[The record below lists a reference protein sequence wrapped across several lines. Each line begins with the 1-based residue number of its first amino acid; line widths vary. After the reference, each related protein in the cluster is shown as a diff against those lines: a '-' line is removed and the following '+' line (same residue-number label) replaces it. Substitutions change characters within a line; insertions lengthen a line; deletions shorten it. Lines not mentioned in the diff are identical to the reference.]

1 MKKTLAIV
9 LALVLAFSMTAMA
22 FADDVFTRSKCKN
35 QFNSQAALDEHAKV
49 CPAVIT
55 VVADTKPYINN
66 ECPKCG
72 AKFVDEAE
80 YNKHVAACDYY
91 ADPSKAPAPTKKD
104 YVNLTVKD
112 VLNAIVELIKSSNT
126 QWDDIESVVNRLVD
140 LVENLLKGIA
150 VPEADVNGAIDD
162 LKAKVGDSGK
172 LGDLLD
178 SLKAKIK
185 SFYAGDKAT
194 TEATTAAEKP
204 AETGS
209 ATAGI
214 AAFAAISVAVAA
226 AYVCTKKKA

>member
-22 FADDVFTRSKCKN
+22 FAEDPTTTTT
-35 QFNSQAALDEHAKV
+35 AAAT
-49 CPAVIT
+49 T
-55 VVADTKPYINN
+55 VAPVGGVPGSYDNN
-66 ECPKCG
+66 VCPKCG
-72 AKFVDEAE
+72 AKFAIEAE
-80 YNKHVAACDYY
+80 YNKHVAAC
-91 ADPSKAPAPTKKD
+91 TKD

-140 LVENLLKGIA
+140 LVENLLKGIT

-172 LGDLLD
+172 LGGLLD

-214 AAFAAISVAVAA
+214 AAFAAISVAAAA

>member
-22 FADDVFTRSKCKN
+22 FAEDPTTTT
-35 QFNSQAALDEHAKV
+35 AAS
-49 CPAVIT
+49 T
-55 VVADTKPYINN
+55 VAPVGGVPGSYDNN
-66 ECPKCG
+66 VCPKCG
-72 AKFVDEAE
+72 AKFAIEAE
-80 YNKHVAACDYY
+80 YNKHVASCTHGD
-91 ADPSKAPAPTKKD
+91 PAPTKD
-104 YVNLTVKD
+104 YVDLTVKD

-126 QWDDIESVVNRLVD
+126 QWGDIESVVTRLVD

-214 AAFAAISVAVAA
+214 AAFAAISVAAAA

>member
-22 FADDVFTRSKCKN
+22 FAAES
-35 QFNSQAALDEHAKV
+35 
-49 CPAVIT
+49 
-55 VVADTKPYINN
+55 DTKAPAAGSAVGGQVGSYTNN
-66 ECPKCG
+66 ECPKCH

-80 YNKHVAACDYY
+80 YNKHVAACTYGE
-91 ADPSKAPAPTKKD
+91 SAPATTKD
-104 YVNLTVKD
+104 YVDLTVKD

-126 QWDDIESVVNRLVD
+126 QWDDIESVVTRLVD
-140 LVENLLKGIA
+140 LVENLLKGIT

-214 AAFAAISVAVAA
+214 AAFAAISVAAAA

>member
-22 FADDVFTRSKCKN
+22 FAEDPTTTTT
-35 QFNSQAALDEHAKV
+35 AAS
-49 CPAVIT
+49 T
-55 VVADTKPYINN
+55 VAPVGGVPGSYDNN
-66 ECPKCG
+66 VCPKCG
-72 AKFVDEAE
+72 AKFAIEAE
-80 YNKHVAACDYY
+80 YNKHVAACTVGD
-91 ADPSKAPAPTKKD
+91 PAP
-104 YVNLTVKD
+104 TVKD

-126 QWDDIESVVNRLVD
+126 QWDDIESVVTRLVD
-140 LVENLLKGIA
+140 LVENLLKGIT

-162 LKAKVGDSGK
+162 LKAKVGNSGK

-214 AAFAAISVAVAA
+214 AAFAAISVAAAA

>member
-1 MKKTLAIV
+1 MIKTLAIV

-22 FADDVFTRSKCKN
+22 FAEDPTTTT
-35 QFNSQAALDEHAKV
+35 AAS
-49 CPAVIT
+49 T
-55 VVADTKPYINN
+55 VAPVGGVPGSYDNN
-66 ECPKCG
+66 VCPKCG
-72 AKFVDEAE
+72 AKFAIEAE
-80 YNKHVAACDYY
+80 YNKHVAACTVGD
-91 ADPSKAPAPTKKD
+91 PAPTKD
-104 YVNLTVKD
+104 YVDLTVKD

-126 QWDDIESVVNRLVD
+126 QWDDIESVVTRLVD
-140 LVENLLKGIA
+140 LVENLLKGIT

-162 LKAKVGDSGK
+162 LKAKVGNSGK

-214 AAFAAISVAVAA
+214 AAFAAISVAAAA

>member
-22 FADDVFTRSKCKN
+22 FAEDPTTTT
-35 QFNSQAALDEHAKV
+35 AAS
-49 CPAVIT
+49 T
-55 VVADTKPYINN
+55 VAPVGGVPGSYDNN
-66 ECPKCG
+66 VCPKCG
-72 AKFVDEAE
+72 AKFAIEAE
-80 YNKHVAACDYY
+80 YNKHVAACTVG
-91 ADPSKAPAPTKKD
+91 DPAHTKD
-104 YVNLTVKD
+104 YVDLTVKD

-126 QWDDIESVVNRLVD
+126 QWDDIESVVTRLVD
-140 LVENLLKGIA
+140 LVENLLKGIT

-162 LKAKVGDSGK
+162 LKAKVGNSGK

-185 SFYAGDKAT
+185 SFYAGDKTT

-214 AAFAAISVAVAA
+214 AAFAAISVAAAA

>member
-22 FADDVFTRSKCKN
+22 FAEDPTTTT
-35 QFNSQAALDEHAKV
+35 AAS
-49 CPAVIT
+49 T
-55 VVADTKPYINN
+55 VAPVGGVPGSYDNN
-66 ECPKCG
+66 VCPKCG
-72 AKFVDEAE
+72 AKFAIEAE
-80 YNKHVAACDYY
+80 YNKHVASCTHGD
-91 ADPSKAPAPTKKD
+91 PAPTKD
-104 YVNLTVKD
+104 YVDLTVKD

-126 QWDDIESVVNRLVD
+126 QWDDIESVVTRLVD
-140 LVENLLKGIA
+140 LVENLLKGIT

-172 LGDLLD
+172 LGGLLD

-214 AAFAAISVAVAA
+214 AAFAAISVAAAA

>member
-22 FADDVFTRSKCKN
+22 FA
-35 QFNSQAALDEHAKV
+35 
-49 CPAVIT
+49 
-55 VVADTKPYINN
+55 ADTSTTAAAAGSAVGGQVGSYDHNK
-66 ECPKCG
+66 CPKCG
-72 AKFVDEAE
+72 AAFVDEAE
-80 YNKHVAACDYY
+80 YNKHVAACTYGE
-91 ADPSKAPAPTKKD
+91 SAPATTKD
-104 YVNLTVKD
+104 YVDLTVKD

-126 QWDDIESVVNRLVD
+126 QWDDIESVVTRLVD
-140 LVENLLKGIA
+140 LVENLLKGIT

-214 AAFAAISVAVAA
+214 AAFAAISVAAAA

>member
-22 FADDVFTRSKCKN
+22 FAAES
-35 QFNSQAALDEHAKV
+35 
-49 CPAVIT
+49 
-55 VVADTKPYINN
+55 DTKAPAAGSAVGGQVGSYTNN
-66 ECPKCG
+66 ECPKCH

-80 YNKHVAACDYY
+80 YNKHVAACTYGE
-91 ADPSKAPAPTKKD
+91 SAPATTKD
-104 YVNLTVKD
+104 YVDLTVKD

-126 QWDDIESVVNRLVD
+126 QWDDIESVVTRLVD
-140 LVENLLKGIA
+140 LVENLLKGIT

-172 LGDLLD
+172 LGGLLD

-214 AAFAAISVAVAA
+214 AAFAAISVAAAA

>member
-22 FADDVFTRSKCKN
+22 FAETTT
-35 QFNSQAALDEHAKV
+35 AAAT
-49 CPAVIT
+49 T
-55 VVADTKPYINN
+55 VAPVGGVPGSYDNN
-66 ECPKCG
+66 VCPKCG
-72 AKFVDEAE
+72 AKFAIEAE
-80 YNKHVAACDYY
+80 YNKHVASCTHGD
-91 ADPSKAPAPTKKD
+91 PAPTKD
-104 YVNLTVKD
+104 YVDLTVKD

-126 QWDDIESVVNRLVD
+126 QWDDIESVVTRLVD
-140 LVENLLKGIA
+140 LVENLLKGIT

-172 LGDLLD
+172 LGGLLD

-214 AAFAAISVAVAA
+214 AAFAAISVAAA
-226 AYVCTKKKA
+226 VAYVYTKKKA

>member
-22 FADDVFTRSKCKN
+22 FADDVFTCSKCKN

-66 ECPKCG
+66 VCPKCG
-72 AKFVDEAE
+72 AKFVDEA
-80 YNKHVAACDYY
+80 ACTVGD
-91 ADPSKAPAPTKKD
+91 AAPTKD

-112 VLNAIVELIKSSNT
+112 VLNAVVELIKSSNT

-214 AAFAAISVAVAA
+214 AAFAAISVAAAA

>member
-22 FADDVFTRSKCKN
+22 FADDVFTCSKCKN

-66 ECPKCG
+66 ECPKCH

-80 YNKHVAACDYY
+80 YNKHVAACTYGE
-91 ADPSKAPAPTKKD
+91 SAPTTTKD
-104 YVNLTVKD
+104 YVDLTVKD
-112 VLNAIVELIKSSNT
+112 VLNAIVELIKSGNT

-214 AAFAAISVAVAA
+214 AAFAAISVAAAA

>member
-22 FADDVFTRSKCKN
+22 FAETTTTTT
-35 QFNSQAALDEHAKV
+35 AAS
-49 CPAVIT
+49 T
-55 VVADTKPYINN
+55 VAPVGGVPGSYDNN
-66 ECPKCG
+66 VCPKCG
-72 AKFVDEAE
+72 AKFAIEAE
-80 YNKHVAACDYY
+80 YNKHVAACTVGD
-91 ADPSKAPAPTKKD
+91 PAPTKD
-104 YVNLTVKD
+104 YVDLTVKD

-126 QWDDIESVVNRLVD
+126 QWDDIESVVTRLVD
-140 LVENLLKGIA
+140 LVENLLKGIT

-162 LKAKVGDSGK
+162 LKAKVGNSGK

-214 AAFAAISVAVAA
+214 AAFAAISVAAAA

>member
-1 MKKTLAIV
+1 MVQMKKTLAIV

-22 FADDVFTRSKCKN
+22 FA
-35 QFNSQAALDEHAKV
+35 
-49 CPAVIT
+49 
-55 VVADTKPYINN
+55 ADTDTSSTTAATVAPVGGTPGSYDNN
-66 ECPKCG
+66 VCPKCG
-72 AKFVDEAE
+72 AKFAIEAE
-80 YNKHVAACDYY
+80 YNKHVAACTVGDE
-91 ADPSKAPAPTKKD
+91 APAKD
-104 YVNLTVKD
+104 YVDLTVKD

-126 QWDDIESVVNRLVD
+126 QWDDIESVVTRLVD

-162 LKAKVGDSGK
+162 LKDKVGTSGK

-194 TEATTAAEKP
+194 TEATTAAEEP
-204 AETGS
+204 ADTGS

-214 AAFAAISVAVAA
+214 AAFAAISVAAAA

>member
-22 FADDVFTRSKCKN
+22 FADDVFTCSKCKN

-66 ECPKCG
+66 VCPKCG

-80 YNKHVAACDYY
+80 YNKHVASCTHGD
-91 ADPSKAPAPTKKD
+91 PAPTKD
-104 YVNLTVKD
+104 YVDLTVKD

-126 QWDDIESVVNRLVD
+126 QWDDIESVVTRLVD
-140 LVENLLKGIA
+140 LVENLLKGIT

-214 AAFAAISVAVAA
+214 AAFAAISVAAAA

>member
-22 FADDVFTRSKCKN
+22 FAEDPTTTT
-35 QFNSQAALDEHAKV
+35 AAS
-49 CPAVIT
+49 T
-55 VVADTKPYINN
+55 VAPVGGVPGSYDNN
-66 ECPKCG
+66 VCPKCG
-72 AKFVDEAE
+72 AKFAIEAE
-80 YNKHVAACDYY
+80 YNKHVASCTHGD
-91 ADPSKAPAPTKKD
+91 PAPTKD
-104 YVNLTVKD
+104 YVDLTVKD
-112 VLNAIVELIKSSNT
+112 VLNAVVELIKSSNT

-214 AAFAAISVAVAA
+214 AAFAAISVAAAA

>member
-1 MKKTLAIV
+1 MVQMKKTLAIV

-22 FADDVFTRSKCKN
+22 FADEVFTCSKCKN

-66 ECPKCG
+66 VCPKCG

-80 YNKHVAACDYY
+80 YNKHVAACTVGD
-91 ADPSKAPAPTKKD
+91 AAPTKD

-112 VLNAIVELIKSSNT
+112 VLNAVVELIKSSNT

-214 AAFAAISVAVAA
+214 AAFAAISVAAAA

>member
-22 FADDVFTRSKCKN
+22 FAEDPTTTT
-35 QFNSQAALDEHAKV
+35 AAS
-49 CPAVIT
+49 T
-55 VVADTKPYINN
+55 VAPVGGVPGSYDNN
-66 ECPKCG
+66 VCPKCG
-72 AKFVDEAE
+72 AKFAIEAE
-80 YNKHVAACDYY
+80 YNKHVAACTVGD
-91 ADPSKAPAPTKKD
+91 PAPTKD
-104 YVNLTVKD
+104 YVDPTVKD

-126 QWDDIESVVNRLVD
+126 QWDDIESVVTRLVD
-140 LVENLLKGIA
+140 LVENLLKGIT

-162 LKAKVGDSGK
+162 LKAKVGNSGK

-214 AAFAAISVAVAA
+214 AAFAAISVAAAA

>member
-22 FADDVFTRSKCKN
+22 FAEDPTTTT
-35 QFNSQAALDEHAKV
+35 AAS
-49 CPAVIT
+49 T
-55 VVADTKPYINN
+55 VAPVGGVPGSYDNN
-66 ECPKCG
+66 VCPKCG
-72 AKFVDEAE
+72 AKFAIEAE
-80 YNKHVAACDYY
+80 YNKHVAACTVGD
-91 ADPSKAPAPTKKD
+91 PAPTKD
-104 YVNLTVKD
+104 YVDLTVKD

-126 QWDDIESVVNRLVD
+126 QWDDIESVVTRLVD
-140 LVENLLKGIA
+140 LVENLLKGIT

-214 AAFAAISVAVAA
+214 AAFAAISVAAAA

>member
-1 MKKTLAIV
+1 MVQMKKTLAIV

-22 FADDVFTRSKCKN
+22 FAETTTTTT
-35 QFNSQAALDEHAKV
+35 AAS
-49 CPAVIT
+49 T
-55 VVADTKPYINN
+55 VAPVGGVPGSYDNN
-66 ECPKCG
+66 VCPKCG
-72 AKFVDEAE
+72 AKFAIEAE
-80 YNKHVAACDYY
+80 YNKHVAACTVGD
-91 ADPSKAPAPTKKD
+91 PAPTKD
-104 YVNLTVKD
+104 YVDLTVKD

-126 QWDDIESVVNRLVD
+126 QWDDIESVVTRLVD
-140 LVENLLKGIA
+140 LVENLLKGIT

-162 LKAKVGDSGK
+162 LKAKVGNSGK

-214 AAFAAISVAVAA
+214 AAFAAISVAAAA

>member
-22 FADDVFTRSKCKN
+22 FAEDPTTTT
-35 QFNSQAALDEHAKV
+35 AAS
-49 CPAVIT
+49 T
-55 VVADTKPYINN
+55 VAPVGGVPGPYDNN
-66 ECPKCG
+66 VCPKCG
-72 AKFVDEAE
+72 AKFAIEAE
-80 YNKHVAACDYY
+80 YNKHVAACTVGD
-91 ADPSKAPAPTKKD
+91 PAPTKD
-104 YVNLTVKD
+104 YVDLTVKD

-126 QWDDIESVVNRLVD
+126 QWDDIESVVTRLVD
-140 LVENLLKGIA
+140 LVENLLKGIT

-162 LKAKVGDSGK
+162 LKAKVGNSGK

-214 AAFAAISVAVAA
+214 AAFAAISVAAAA

>member
-22 FADDVFTRSKCKN
+22 FAEDPTTTT
-35 QFNSQAALDEHAKV
+35 AAS
-49 CPAVIT
+49 T
-55 VVADTKPYINN
+55 VAPVGGVPGSYDNN
-66 ECPKCG
+66 VCPKCG
-72 AKFVDEAE
+72 AKFAIEAE
-80 YNKHVAACDYY
+80 YNKHVAACTVGD
-91 ADPSKAPAPTKKD
+91 PAPTKD
-104 YVNLTVKD
+104 YVDLTVKD

-126 QWDDIESVVNRLVD
+126 QWNDIESVVTRLVD
-140 LVENLLKGIA
+140 LVENLLKGIT

-214 AAFAAISVAVAA
+214 AAFAAISVAAAA

>member
-1 MKKTLAIV
+1 MVQMKKTLAIV

-22 FADDVFTRSKCKN
+22 FADEVFTCSKCKN

-66 ECPKCG
+66 VCPKCG

-80 YNKHVAACDYY
+80 YNKHVAASTVGD
-91 ADPSKAPAPTKKD
+91 AAPTKD

-112 VLNAIVELIKSSNT
+112 VLNAVVELIKSSNT

-172 LGDLLD
+172 LGGLLD

-214 AAFAAISVAVAA
+214 AAFAAISVAAAA

>member
-1 MKKTLAIV
+1 MVQMKKTLAIV

-22 FADDVFTRSKCKN
+22 FAAESDTTTT
-35 QFNSQAALDEHAKV
+35 AAAS
-49 CPAVIT
+49 T
-55 VVADTKPYINN
+55 VAPVGGVPGSYDNN
-66 ECPKCG
+66 VCPKCG
-72 AKFVDEAE
+72 AKFAIEAE
-80 YNKHVAACDYY
+80 YNKHVAACTYGE
-91 ADPSKAPAPTKKD
+91 SAPATTKD
-104 YVNLTVKD
+104 YVDLTVKD

-126 QWDDIESVVNRLVD
+126 QWDDIESVVTRLVD

>member
-22 FADDVFTRSKCKN
+22 FAEDPTTTT
-35 QFNSQAALDEHAKV
+35 AAS
-49 CPAVIT
+49 T
-55 VVADTKPYINN
+55 VAPVGGVPGSYDNN
-66 ECPKCG
+66 VCPKCG
-72 AKFVDEAE
+72 AKFAIEAE
-80 YNKHVAACDYY
+80 YNKHVAACTVGD
-91 ADPSKAPAPTKKD
+91 PAPTKD
-104 YVNLTVKD
+104 YVDLTVKD

-126 QWDDIESVVNRLVD
+126 QCDDIESVVTRLVD
-140 LVENLLKGIA
+140 LVENLLKGIT

-162 LKAKVGDSGK
+162 LKAKVGNSGK

-214 AAFAAISVAVAA
+214 AAFAAISVAAAA

>member
-22 FADDVFTRSKCKN
+22 FAEDPTTTT
-35 QFNSQAALDEHAKV
+35 AAS
-49 CPAVIT
+49 T
-55 VVADTKPYINN
+55 VAPVGGVPGSYDNN
-66 ECPKCG
+66 VCPKCG
-72 AKFVDEAE
+72 AKFAIEAE
-80 YNKHVAACDYY
+80 YNKHIASCTHGD
-91 ADPSKAPAPTKKD
+91 PAPTKD
-104 YVNLTVKD
+104 YVDLTVKD

-126 QWDDIESVVNRLVD
+126 QWDDIESVVTRLVD
-140 LVENLLKGIA
+140 LVENLLKGIT

-172 LGDLLD
+172 LGGLLD

-214 AAFAAISVAVAA
+214 AAFAAISVAAAA

>member
-1 MKKTLAIV
+1 MVQMKKTLAIV

-22 FADDVFTRSKCKN
+22 FAEDPTTTT
-35 QFNSQAALDEHAKV
+35 AAS
-49 CPAVIT
+49 T
-55 VVADTKPYINN
+55 VAPVGGVPGSYDNN
-66 ECPKCG
+66 VCPKCG
-72 AKFVDEAE
+72 AKFAIEAE
-80 YNKHVAACDYY
+80 YNKHIASCTHGD
-91 ADPSKAPAPTKKD
+91 PAPTKD
-104 YVNLTVKD
+104 YVDLTVKD
-112 VLNAIVELIKSSNT
+112 VLNAIVELIKSRNT
-126 QWDDIESVVNRLVD
+126 QWDDIESVVTRLVD
-140 LVENLLKGIA
+140 LVENLLKGIT

-172 LGDLLD
+172 LGGLLD

-214 AAFAAISVAVAA
+214 AAFAAISVAAAA

>member
-22 FADDVFTRSKCKN
+22 FAEDPTTTT
-35 QFNSQAALDEHAKV
+35 AASTVA
-49 CPAVIT
+49 PAGGVPGSY
-55 VVADTKPYINN
+55 DNN
-66 ECPKCG
+66 VCPKCG
-72 AKFVDEAE
+72 AKFAIEAE
-80 YNKHVAACDYY
+80 YNKHVAACTHGD
-91 ADPSKAPAPTKKD
+91 PAPTKD
-104 YVNLTVKD
+104 YVDLTVKD

-126 QWDDIESVVNRLVD
+126 QWDDIESVVTRLVD
-140 LVENLLKGIA
+140 LVENLLKGIT

-214 AAFAAISVAVAA
+214 AAFAAISVAAAA

>member
-22 FADDVFTRSKCKN
+22 FAEDPTTTT
-35 QFNSQAALDEHAKV
+35 AAS
-49 CPAVIT
+49 T
-55 VVADTKPYINN
+55 VAPVGGVPGSYDNN
-66 ECPKCG
+66 VCPKCG
-72 AKFVDEAE
+72 AKFAIEAE
-80 YNKHVAACDYY
+80 YNKHVAACTVGD
-91 ADPSKAPAPTKKD
+91 PAPTKD
-104 YVNLTVKD
+104 YVDLTVKD

-126 QWDDIESVVNRLVD
+126 QWDDIESVVTRLVD
-140 LVENLLKGIA
+140 LVENLLKGIT

-162 LKAKVGDSGK
+162 LKAKVGNSGK

-185 SFYAGDKAT
+185 SFYAGDT

-214 AAFAAISVAVAA
+214 AAFAAISVAAAA

>member
-22 FADDVFTRSKCKN
+22 FAAET
-35 QFNSQAALDEHAKV
+35 
-49 CPAVIT
+49 
-55 VVADTKPYINN
+55 DTKAPAAGSAVGGQVGSYDNN
-66 ECPKCG
+66 KCPKCG
-72 AKFVDEAE
+72 RAFVDEAQ
-80 YNKHVAACDYY
+80 YNAHIAACTYGE
-91 ADPSKAPAPTKKD
+91 SAPATTKD
-104 YVNLTVKD
+104 YVDLTVKD

-126 QWDDIESVVNRLVD
+126 QWDDIESVVTRLVD

-214 AAFAAISVAVAA
+214 AAFAAISVAAAA

>member
-22 FADDVFTRSKCKN
+22 FAEDPTTTT
-35 QFNSQAALDEHAKV
+35 AAS
-49 CPAVIT
+49 T
-55 VVADTKPYINN
+55 VAPVGGVPGSYDNN
-66 ECPKCG
+66 VCPKCG
-72 AKFVDEAE
+72 AKFAIEAE
-80 YNKHVAACDYY
+80 YNKHVAACTVGD
-91 ADPSKAPAPTKKD
+91 PAPTKD
-104 YVNLTVKD
+104 YVDLTVKD

-126 QWDDIESVVNRLVD
+126 QWNDIESVVTRLVD
-140 LVENLLKGIA
+140 LVENLLKGIS

-172 LGDLLD
+172 LGGLLD

-204 AETGS
+204 ADTGS

-214 AAFAAISVAVAA
+214 AAFAAISVAAAA